1 MPKKLNKLRLFAL
14 KTMQT
19 NGLCFRD
26 ETIDSLPEK
35 DAVGIAQ
42 CSKTLTEAGE
52 HVLGIQC
59 FQCELICDDRFFG

>member
-1 MPKKLNKLRLFAL
+1 
-14 KTMQT
+14 MQT

-26 ETIDSLPEK
+26 ETMDSLPEK
-35 DAVGIAQ
+35 DAVDIAQ